1 MQVFE
6 LLQKLSVSLF
16 KVSSKVLPLHC
27 RVKLVAQGRQC
38 AFQFGPFVK
47 VESAVCFERVQQFAQ
62 RVVAVSRLHGF
73 RHQFATT
80 LFDGAPALLLFS
92 LFVSQLLLQLN
103 GTAGYSF
110 TAKAGDS
117 TDRFVLHF
125 DAVATGINAATA
137 NEADRNDD
145 TYTLD
150 GRKVNNPTAPG
161 LYIKGGKKVI
171 K

>member
-1 MQVFE
+1 MQYD
-6 LLQKLSVSLF
+6 LSRDAAKF
-16 KVSSKVLPLHC
+16 TGTEP
-27 RVKLVAQGRQC
+27 
-38 AFQFGPFVK
+38 
-47 VESAVCFERVQQFAQ
+47 
-62 RVVAVSRLHGF
+62 AVSQIFTING
-73 RHQFATT
+73 ATRYAINERP
-80 LFDGAPALLLFS
+80 LNNGQALLGLHFGTDGTYTIGLS
-92 LFVSQLLLQLN
+92 NQPDSQVTLEDRLTGTKLQLN

-117 TDRFVLHF
+117 IDRFVLHF

>member
-1 MQVFE
+1 M
-6 LLQKLSVSLF
+6 
-16 KVSSKVLPLHC
+16 
-27 RVKLVAQGRQC
+27 
-38 AFQFGPFVK
+38 
-47 VESAVCFERVQQFAQ
+47 
-62 RVVAVSRLHGF
+62 
-73 RHQFATT
+73 
-80 LFDGAPALLLFS
+80 
-92 LFVSQLLLQLN
+92 QLN

-125 DAVATGINAATA
+125 DAVATGINAATT